1 MFYKTLL
8 YKSFK
13 KKEKEGRGGK
23 RESNVLPKACY
34 KELR

>member
-8 YKSFK
+8 YKS
-13 KKEKEGRGGK
+13 KEKGEEGRRGK
-23 RESNVLPKACY
+23 RESDVLPKACY